1 VMGGDSTFGLGA
13 LWRSE
18 DNFLLQ
24 MEHERAAREFALA
37 YVEHNSMHPLI
48 SPDEFKKI
56 WDVTKRIERATG

>member
-1 VMGGDSTFGLGA
+1 
-13 LWRSE
+13 
-18 DNFLLQ
+18 LQ